1 MTQQHILER
10 LHRHAVRGAAF
21 VREVWHLLLPL
32 LHAAWTVS
40 RPLLRTALEILV
52 ALVIVFEEWGWRP
65 LAELVGWL
73 ARWRPWAAIEAAI
86 TRLPPYAALVIFV
99 LPTALLLPLKFL
111 ALFLVA
117 RGQIVLAGLLFVA
130 AKLVATALIARLY
143 MLTEPALMQIGWFA
157 WGCHAL
163 MPWKD
168 ALTARVRSSWVWR
181 KCRLLNER
189 VKRAVAAEARQW
201 RPALLSLKPVLNATL
216 LGVRAQGR
224 QLVALIKERWAM
236 LRSNL

>member
-1 MTQQHILER
+1 MTRQQILER

-21 VREVWHLLLPL
+21 VREAWHLLRPL

-65 LAELVGWL
+65 LAEFVGWL
-73 ARWRPWAAIEAAI
+73 ARWRPWAAIEAVI
-86 TRLPPYAALVIFV
+86 TRLPPYAALIVFV
-99 LPTALLLPLKFL
+99 LPTTLLLPLKFL

-117 RGQIVLAGLLFVA
+117 RGQMFLAGLLFVA

-143 MLTEPALMQIGWFA
+143 MLTEPALLQIGWFA
-157 WGCHAL
+157 WGCDTL
-163 MPWKD
+163 MPWKE

-181 KCRLLNER
+181 KGRALKER
-189 VKRAVAAEARQW
+189 AKRAVAAEARRW
-201 RPALLSLKPVLNATL
+201 RPTLLSLKPVLTAIL
-216 LGVRAQGR
+216 LSVRAQGR
-224 QLVALIKERWAM
+224 QLVVLIKERWAM